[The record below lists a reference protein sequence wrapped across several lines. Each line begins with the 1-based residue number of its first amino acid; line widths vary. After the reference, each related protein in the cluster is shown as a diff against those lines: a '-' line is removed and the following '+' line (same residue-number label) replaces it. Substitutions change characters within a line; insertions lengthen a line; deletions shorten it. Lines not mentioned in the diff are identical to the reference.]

1 MIKLLILSYPVWD
14 ERNNSV
20 NTYINLFGDA
30 NEYEVANIATLPG
43 SPYGTVCK
51 RFFLITEK
59 MILKHL
65 VKGDEAGKEIY
76 FSEECDGK
84 NGSNESRVVR
94 WIKTSRLQLVFW
106 LRELIWLTGCW
117 KSKALDDFIK
127 NYNPDVVVVPV
138 KASRFFNRLGQ
149 YVHKV
154 SGKPMVCFVS
164 DDVYTYKTFSWSPL
178 YWIDRMVRRPAIRK
192 SIKSCDV
199 LYTLTDKQKKEYDA
213 IFGVNSQVITKS
225 GFFPKTEMLVPDVKE
240 TVRLI
245 YTGNIGAG
253 RWHTLAMIG
262 DALKGKNAELLI
274 YSGTHLKESQRERL
288 EKSGKVK
295 MMGLI
300 AQDKVKEVQ
309 KGGDI
314 LVHVESF
321 DLSER
326 YSARLSFSTK
336 IVDYFEAARCIL
348 AVGWEK
354 TAAIEY
360 LKEKDAAYIIT
371 DVSQIHDRLT
381 KLLDNKI
388 IIKEYA
394 AKGYSCGQKYHNKD
408 AINNRV
414 LTDMKA
420 LTVHC

>member
-1 MIKLLILSYPVWD
+1 MVKLLILSYPVWN

-30 NEYEVANIATLPG
+30 REYEVANIATLPG
-43 SPYGTVCK
+43 TPYGTVCK

-59 MILKHL
+59 MLLKRL
-65 VKGDEAGKEIY
+65 VKGDEVGKEI
-76 FSEECDGK
+76 FPIEKRDGIKEKKESELL
-84 NGSNESRVVR
+84 R
-94 WIKTSRLQLVFW
+94 WIKASRFQFVFW
-106 LRELIWLTGCW
+106 LREMIWLTGCW
-117 KSKALDDFIK
+117 KSKSLDEFIR

-149 YVHKV
+149 YVHKKT
-154 SGKPMVCFVS
+154 GKPMVCFVS

-178 YWIDRMVRRPAIRK
+178 FWIDRIMRRPAIRET
-192 SIKSCDV
+192 IKSCDV
-199 LYTLTDKQKKEYDA
+199 LYTLTDKQKKEYDT
-213 IFGVNSQVITKS
+213 IFGVNSRVITKS
-225 GFFPKTEMLVPDVKE
+225 GIFPKTEIAVPAVNE
-240 TVRLI
+240 PVRLI

-262 DALKGKNAELLI
+262 AALEGKNAELHI
-274 YSGTHLKESQRERL
+274 YSGTPLKESQRKQL
-288 EKSGKVK
+288 ESSCKVK

-309 KGGDI
+309 KAGDI

-360 LKEKDAAYIIT
+360 LKEKDAAYVIT
-371 DVSQIHDRLT
+371 DVSEINKKLT
-381 KLLDNKI
+381 RLLDNKNL
-388 IIKEYA
+388 IKEYA
-394 AKGYSCGQKYHNKD
+394 EKAYKCGQKYHNKD
-408 AINNRV
+408 DINNRI
-414 LTDMKA
+414 LMEIKELAA
-420 LTVHC
+420 L